1 MPSGRQPEIIRH
13 ADIRS
18 LSTFR
23 LPARAA
29 ELCIIDTPEQLAALP
44 ETGAEE
50 LVLGGGSNTV
60 FVGNFA
66 GRIILNRMRGIEF
79 ADAGEHVLV
88 RAAAGE
94 NWHFLVRQCLDRG
107 LHGIENLAM
116 IPGSAGAAPMQN
128 IGAYGVELA
137 DVFESLEALDRQRGE
152 VVRIRRGEAGFGY
165 RDSRFRSA
173 DAGRFLITAVKL
185 RLARRF
191 EPRLDYSSLAAELER
206 QGNSQPT
213 PRQLVAT
220 IMQLRRHR
228 LPDPQRL
235 ANAGSFFKNPIVADT
250 FATALLEEHPGLP
263 HWPMGDGQIKLAA
276 AWMIEKLGWK
286 GRFIG
291 DAGVYPH
298 HALVLVNRGQ
308 ATASELLALIEAI
321 TKSVLGEFG
330 VALQPEP
337 LLLGYCGFEAGTHRP
352 SGASPRPTIH
362 SFPGLGDVPDE

>member
-1 MPSGRQPEIIRH
+1 MPSGRQPEIVRH

-29 ELCIIDTPEQLAALP
+29 ELCIIDSPEQLAALP
-44 ETGAEE
+44 ATDGEE
-50 LVLGGGSNTV
+50 LILGGGSNTV
-60 FVGNFA
+60 FIGDFA

-79 ADAGEHVLV
+79 TDAGEHVIV

-94 NWHFLVRQCLDRG
+94 NWHSLVRLCLDRG
-107 LHGIENLAM
+107 LHGIENLAL
-116 IPGSAGAAPMQN
+116 IPGSVGAAPMQN

-137 DVFESLEALDRQRGE
+137 DAFDSLDAIDRQRGDA
-152 VVRIRRGEAGFGY
+152 VRIPLGDAGFSY
-165 RDSRFRSA
+165 RDSRFRSV
-173 DAGRFLITAVKL
+173 DKGRFLITAVTL

-191 EPRLDYSSLAAELER
+191 TPRPDYSSLAAELQR
-206 QGNSQPT
+206 CNIDQPT
-213 PRQLVAT
+213 PRQMVAA
-220 IMQLRRHR
+220 IMRLRRHR

-235 ANAGSFFKNPIVADT
+235 ANAGSFFKNPVVAEVS
-250 FATALLEEHPGLP
+250 AAALLDEHPELP
-263 HWPMGDGQIKLAA
+263 HWPMADGRIKLAA
-276 AWMIEKLGWK
+276 AWMIERLGWK

-321 TKSVLGEFG
+321 TLSVQRAFG
-330 VALQPEP
+330 VILEPEP
-337 LLLGYCGFEAGTHRP
+337 LLSGHRV
-352 SGASPRPTIH
+352 S
-362 SFPGLGDVPDE
+362 